1 MNPDSQEKYLELQM
15 LNNQLRQIQ
24 QQMQSIEVQAQEMD
38 KLSTAL
44 EEAKSIKKGQEL
56 LVPLGQ
62 GIFLRSKADNME
74 HVIISVGADV
84 VLEKSFD
91 EALEIVKKQ
100 QQELNSVVL
109 DMRHEFNAGVQQ
121 LHELQH
127 ELSQMAPTEDATEKK
142 ASKKK

>member
-74 HVIISVGADV
+74 HVIVSVGADII
-84 VLEKSFD
+84 LEKSFD
-91 EALEIVKKQ
+91 EALELVKRQ

-109 DMRHEFNAGVQQ
+109 DMRHEFNTGVQQ

-127 ELSQMAPTEDATEKK
+127 ELSQMTPTEEESKK
-142 ASKKK
+142 VSKKK

>member
-74 HVIISVGADV
+74 HVIVSVGADII
-84 VLEKSFD
+84 LEKSFD
-91 EALEIVKKQ
+91 EALELVKRQ
-100 QQELNSVVL
+100 QQELNSVT
-109 DMRHEFNAGVQQ
+109 DD
-121 LHELQH
+121 
-127 ELSQMAPTEDATEKK
+127 SY
-142 ASKKK
+142 